1 MGRTCFYVFS
11 ACFLVEFGRAM
22 YFLVISWVLYE
33 LTKSPA
39 YTGLLVGLGFVPG
52 LFLNLVIGVIV
63 DRFHRK
69 GLILSANLLIIAVM
83 ISVTI
88 AIGAGVA
95 KPWLII
101 GTHMLLQV
109 TGSLYRPALQAFL
122 PEAFAKEELPKI
134 FTRAGAASD
143 LGALLGSSLSG
154 TVMAYFSAAS
164 SMAAV
169 ICCFLLGTVALMPV
183 KHKTA
188 LDRGH
193 KKTTAVSDLVS
204 GFTYLR
210 NNTFLLGLFTIMFVG
225 QLVLHTSAAFLPV
238 YVKDFLNSS
247 VQIYGI
253 MAATIS
259 IGGIVAGILGTW
271 WWKRSGRSVATR
283 SLLLVAAGLL
293 CVGLSPSLP
302 VSFVGVFLIGA
313 GTTWIR
319 VLLQTVQQMA
329 TDPQYHGRMA
339 SYRMLCNQSAV
350 AIGGPILGWIASHCG
365 VESSYL
371 ALLLPVTG
379 ATLFSLFQR
388 KAAGMNIPHT
398 PT

>member
-1 MGRTCFYVFS
+1 MHPAVSSSRRRRPLPMSHPSPPGRRQNAFR
-11 ACFLVEFGRAM
+11 AEVENGTHMLLCIQRLFPGR
-22 YFLVISWVLYE
+22 IRTRHVL
-33 LTKSPA
+33 PCD
-39 YTGLLVGLGFVPG
+39 LVGIVRTDQIPG
-52 LFLNLVIGVIV
+52 LYRIARRPRICAGFCSLNLVIGVIV

-188 LDRGH
+188 LDRG
-193 KKTTAVSDLVS
+193 
-204 GFTYLR
+204 
-210 NNTFLLGLFTIMFVG
+210 
-225 QLVLHTSAAFLPV
+225 Q
-238 YVKDFLNSS
+238 
-247 VQIYGI
+247 
-253 MAATIS
+253 
-259 IGGIVAGILGTW
+259 
-271 WWKRSGRSVATR
+271 
-283 SLLLVAAGLL
+283 
-293 CVGLSPSLP
+293 
-302 VSFVGVFLIGA
+302 
-313 GTTWIR
+313 
-319 VLLQTVQQMA
+319 
-329 TDPQYHGRMA
+329 
-339 SYRMLCNQSAV
+339 
-350 AIGGPILGWIASHCG
+350 
-365 VESSYL
+365 
-371 ALLLPVTG
+371 
-379 ATLFSLFQR
+379 
-388 KAAGMNIPHT
+388 
-398 PT
+398 

>member
-225 QLVLHTSAAFLPV
+225 QLVFHTSAAFLPV
-238 YVKDFLNSS
+238 YVKDFLNS
-247 VQIYGI
+247 
-253 MAATIS
+253 
-259 IGGIVAGILGTW
+259 
-271 WWKRSGRSVATR
+271 
-283 SLLLVAAGLL
+283 
-293 CVGLSPSLP
+293 
-302 VSFVGVFLIGA
+302 
-313 GTTWIR
+313 
-319 VLLQTVQQMA
+319 
-329 TDPQYHGRMA
+329 
-339 SYRMLCNQSAV
+339 
-350 AIGGPILGWIASHCG
+350 
-365 VESSYL
+365 
-371 ALLLPVTG
+371 
-379 ATLFSLFQR
+379 
-388 KAAGMNIPHT
+388 
-398 PT
+398 